1 MADDLFGDDPH
12 NERHPLT
19 GVILNVIAKKRRALS
34 FKEAVTVHVLR
45 MQGVTYTDI
54 VHKLGTNANRIG
66 EILRGEEHPN
76 AQTEAYRLLNGI

>member
-1 MADDLFGDDPH
+1 MADLFGENPH
-12 NERHPLT
+12 QERHPIT
-19 GVILNVIAKKRRALS
+19 GVALNVIARKRRALS
-34 FKEAVTVHVLR
+34 FVEAVTVHVLQ

-76 AQTEAYRLLNGI
+76 AKAEAFRLLTQ